1 MKTMTFLA
9 GAAVGYVLGTR
20 AGQERYRE
28 IVEGVRDLGNRPAVQ
43 QAQSKVK
50 DMLNW
55 RSDATPSG
63 VAGYQSPT
71 GASTASEAGA
81 VGAEHTYR

>member
-1 MKTMTFLA
+1 MRTMSFLA

-28 IVEGVRDLGNRPAVQ
+28 IVDGVRDLGNRPAVQ

-50 DMLNW
+50 DMINR
-55 RSDATPSG
+55 RSGGTGTPASDT
-63 VAGYQSPT
+63 AYRSPVDDPI
-71 GASTASEAGA
+71 ASETG
-81 VGAEHTYR
+81 VLGR